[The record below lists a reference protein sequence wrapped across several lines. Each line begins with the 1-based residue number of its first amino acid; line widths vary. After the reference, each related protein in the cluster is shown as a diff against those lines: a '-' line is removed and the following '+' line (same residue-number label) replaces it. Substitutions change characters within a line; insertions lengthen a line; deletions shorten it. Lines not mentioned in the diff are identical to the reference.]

1 MLNLPLLPISQ
12 PASSN
17 ASSAISSA
25 APVTPVS
32 EQPRD
37 QAFSEVLKNTEKEAV
52 AEAQSD
58 ITIEPITTDESSVES
73 PVELPVVMST
83 GTVSIPPGSGII
95 NPAIPLTSGM
105 LSTTIQSA
113 TDSFTAQLQTR
124 TSITGQSDFFTS
136 NPSNANTLPPKWLT
150 SPAHSISSKLGQSVF
165 AGTSLLNA
173 DADMSTL
180 ASKLTEALP
189 DINIIADHSAIPT
202 DSGKSLPLSLSSANP
217 SPAATTS
224 VPMSAALSDPVWPD
238 EFSQKVTWLATERL
252 QTAELKLHPA
262 HLGPIEVLLK
272 ISNEQGIQQLT
283 AQFTSQNPLVRE
295 TIEANLL
302 RLREAMAESGITL
315 TDTSV
320 GADTPR
326 QDARNPQQ
334 TPAHPYPSGRKNAG
348 SIDIQQD
355 SGKMAISQMGI
366 INTFA

>member
-1 MLNLPLLPISQ
+1 MLNLPLLPVSQ

-17 ASSAISSA
+17 ASRAISSA
-25 APVTPVS
+25 TPVTPVS

-37 QAFSEVLKNTEKEAV
+37 QAFSDVLRNTEQGAV
-52 AEAQSD
+52 TEEQNG
-58 ITIEPITTDESSVES
+58 ITIESITTDKPSVES

-83 GTVSIPPGSGII
+83 GTVSIPPGDGMI

-105 LSTTIQSA
+105 LPTTIQPA
-113 TDSFTAQLQTR
+113 ADSFTAQLETG
-124 TSITGQSDFFTS
+124 TPIAGQSDFFTS

-150 SPAHSISSKLGQSVF
+150 NPAHSISSKPGQSVL
-165 AGTSLLNA
+165 AGAFLLNA
-173 DADMSTL
+173 DTDMSTPV
-180 ASKLTEALP
+180 SKLMEALP
-189 DINIIADHSAIPT
+189 DINIVADHSAIPT

-217 SPAATTS
+217 SPAVTAS

-272 ISNEQGIQQLT
+272 ITNEQGIQQLT

-295 TIEANLL
+295 TIEANLS
-302 RLREAMAESGITL
+302 RLRETMAESGITL

-334 TPAHPYPSGRKNAG
+334 APAHPYPSGSKNAG
-348 SIDIQQD
+348 SIDIRQD
-355 SGKMAISQMGI
+355 SGKIAISQMGI